1 MGTVIQEPGLNSV
14 EGEVRSG
21 FRNVDHGVCTE
32 MEDCVGGGT
41 VFFLPYFC
49 SSTRTV
55 STYGDMEVRE
65 CSHTTMYSVCTEQMG
80 TRPLT
85 CAQWRSVECTPEY
98 MVPRNFCL
106 TE

>member
-21 FRNVDHGVCTE
+21 FRNVDHG
-32 MEDCVGGGT
+32 GGT

-49 SSTRTV
+49 TSSV
-55 STYGDMEVRE
+55 STYGDMEARE